1 MRRIV
6 SSAALLS
13 ALLLLGACQTGDR
26 VTSLPTNTRPQGVDG
41 TWAAVGSV
49 ARHFAPGAV
58 FSNRSNAGI
67 IDAPWFDRL
76 EGEFRLSGEDE
87 AKSFLSELMKRATYI
102 SYEERGAIVED
113 DQAACRCDW
122 TRRDERNGSLVTGT
136 TMYWFTFTSDVRIRS
151 IETIGSIHSVIP
163 ANSRESAA

>member
-1 MRRIV
+1 MLEVHDEIELRRSILRDV
-6 SSAALLS
+6 MDSVMS
-13 ALLLLGACQTGDR
+13 
-26 VTSLPTNTRPQGVDG
+26 G
-41 TWAAVGSV
+41 TMGSI

-87 AKSFLSELMKRATYI
+87 AKAFLNELMKRATYI

-122 TRRDERNGSLVTGT
+122 T
-136 TMYWFTFTSDVRIRS
+136 
-151 IETIGSIHSVIP
+151 
-163 ANSRESAA
+163 

>member
-1 MRRIV
+1 MLEVHDGVELRRSILRDV
-6 SSAALLS
+6 MDSVMS
-13 ALLLLGACQTGDR
+13 
-26 VTSLPTNTRPQGVDG
+26 G
-41 TWAAVGSV
+41 TMGSI

-67 IDAPWFDRL
+67 IDAPWFDRM

-87 AKSFLSELMKRATYI
+87 AKAFLNELMKRATYI

-163 ANSRESAA
+163 AHDRETAA